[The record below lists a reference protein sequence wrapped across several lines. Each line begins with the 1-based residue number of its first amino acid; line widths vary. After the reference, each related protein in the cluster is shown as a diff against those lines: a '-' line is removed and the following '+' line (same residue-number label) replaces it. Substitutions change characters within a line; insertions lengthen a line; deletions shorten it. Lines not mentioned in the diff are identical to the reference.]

1 MHVFMTGAS
10 GWIGSA
16 TVVELLAAG
25 HRVTGLARSAAA
37 ADRLR
42 ERGVEP
48 LAGDLDD
55 LGSLR
60 RGAAGADA
68 VIHLA
73 NKHDFADPV
82 SSNRAE
88 RAAVQTIGDELLGST
103 RPFLFASGVAFS
115 PGRRITEQDVS
126 PFSGPD
132 APRGGSEALAMDFAE
147 RGVHSVSLRFA
158 PTVHGPG
165 DHGFIAEIVRIARE
179 RGASAYIGDGTNRW
193 PAVHVVD
200 AAQLVVRALE
210 AAPAGSAV
218 HAVAEEGVPTRQ
230 IAESIGQG
238 IGLPVISAH
247 AADVGAH
254 FGWIGAF
261 FALDLPASSEATR
274 ERFQWTPTRPT
285 LLADLGAGAYF
296 DTTVAR

>member
-1 MHVFMTGAS
+1 MHVFVTGAS

-25 HRVTGLARSAAA
+25 HRVTGLARSSEAAE
-37 ADRLR
+37 RLR
-42 ERGVEP
+42 GRGVEP
-48 LAGDLDD
+48 LVGDLDD
-55 LGSLR
+55 LESLR
-60 RGAAGADA
+60 RGAADADA

-73 NKHDFADPV
+73 NKHDFADPA

-88 RAAVQTIGDELLGST
+88 RAAVQTIGDALLGSD

-132 APRGGSEALAMDFAE
+132 SPRGGSEALAMDFAE
-147 RGVHSVSLRFA
+147 RGVHSISLRFA

-165 DHGFIAEIVRIARE
+165 DHGFIAEIVRVARE
-179 RGASAYIGDGTNRW
+179 RGTSAYVGDGSNRW
-193 PAVHVVD
+193 PAVHVAD

-210 AAPAGSAV
+210 TAPAGSMV

-238 IGLPVISAH
+238 IGLPVISVAPE
-247 AADVGAH
+247 DVGAQ

-274 ERFQWTPTRPT
+274 ERYGWTPTGAT
-285 LLADLGAGAYF
+285 LLEDLQAGSYF
-296 DTTVAR
+296 A